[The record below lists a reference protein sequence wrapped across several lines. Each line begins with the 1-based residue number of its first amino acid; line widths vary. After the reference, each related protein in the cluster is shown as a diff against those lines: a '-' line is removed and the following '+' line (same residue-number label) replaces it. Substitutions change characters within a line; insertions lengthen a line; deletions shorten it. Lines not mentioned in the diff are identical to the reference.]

1 METIEI
7 RNGFKVGFDELIQSV
22 ARLNSTEL
30 NTFLSRLSQATA
42 QKEIFGE
49 EKVLLKQI
57 KESIPASVV
66 RRFRELQN
74 KQHNNSITE
83 KESSE
88 ILLLTDFMEEK
99 SAERVLLLG
108 ALAKLRG
115 VTITELATQLKIG
128 KHHV

>member
-22 ARLNSTEL
+22 TRLNSTEL

-42 QKEIFGE
+42 QKETFEGE
-49 EKVLLKQI
+49 KLLLKQI

-66 RRFRELQN
+66 RRFKELQS
-74 KQHNNSITE
+74 KQHNNSISE
-83 KESSE
+83 KEVSE

-115 VTITELATQLKIG
+115 LSITELAKQLKLG
-128 KHHV
+128 NHV